1 VIIIKT
7 DKIFNLHTNK
17 THQIKKL
24 FQPCVNLQE
33 IQAHSRLIKKHLQSQ
48 KDKPESANK
57 MDMAKLRAINRKV
70 ARKFFTLRIIKT
82 YLRRQLHKKTTK

>member
-1 VIIIKT
+1 
-7 DKIFNLHTNK
+7 
-17 THQIKKL
+17 
-24 FQPCVNLQE
+24 
-33 IQAHSRLIKKHLQSQ
+33 
-48 KDKPESANK
+48 